1 MIEISVSIVIY
12 IPKTSI
18 VINTLKSL
26 VNSISFASKNIQIIC
41 KLDICDNTTLELKT
55 DFQNKIESFFKNNII
70 SNNTIIYNYI
80 SKNENLGYARAN
92 NLSLLNSSSKYHL
105 ILNPD
110 VLLKEDTILN
120 VVQYM
125 ESNPTTDIVT
135 PKVFDWIGED
145 TLTSNQQFLI
155 KRYPSV
161 FQLFLRGFAPHI
173 LKRIFATTLSSYECK
188 DLDFSKTQTNLEI
201 VSGCFM
207 FCKTESL
214 KRVGGFD
221 ENFFLYF
228 EDFDLSKRIPQK
240 DYFPE
245 AVIYHRGGY
254 ASKKGWLH
262 QKLFIQSAYKFF
274 RKHGWKWF

>member
-1 MIEISVSIVIY
+1 LIEISVSIVTY

-18 VINTLKSL
+18 IINTLKSL
-26 VNSISFASKNIQIIC
+26 VNSIFFASKSLKIIC
-41 KLDICDNTTLELKT
+41 NIDICDNTTLELKT
-55 DFQNKIESFFKNNII
+55 DFQDKLNIFFKENILNNII
-70 SNNTIIYNYI
+70 CYNYI
-80 SKNENLGYARAN
+80 SKNKNLGYGRAN

-110 VLLKEDTILN
+110 VILKEDTILN
-120 VVQYM
+120 VLQYM
-125 ESNPTTDIVT
+125 ENNPTTDIVT
-135 PKVFDWIGED
+135 PKVFDWIDED
-145 TLTSNQQFLI
+145 TLTTNQQFLI

-161 FQLFLRGFAPHI
+161 LQLFLRGFAPKI
-173 LKRIFATTLSSYECK
+173 IKKIFTKTLSSYECK
-188 DLDFSKTQTNLEI
+188 DLDFSITQTNLEI

-207 FCKTESL
+207 FCKTDSL

-228 EDFDLSKRIPQK
+228 EDFDLSRRISKK

-245 AVIYHRGGY
+245 AIIYHRGGY

-274 RKHGWKWF
+274 RKHGWKWI